1 MGDDVLGLDE
11 IDLSTIEFWSRPWAE
26 RDAAF
31 ATLRRERPIA
41 FFDEPEV
48 PGLPVGPG
56 YYAITRHA
64 DVLTVSRTPEI
75 FSSAAG
81 AVSILDM
88 PADMNEF
95 FGSMIS
101 MDDPRHARLRKIVSG
116 TFTPKMLNRVLDDVA
131 ATARDVV
138 AGVRGKGVIDFV

>member
-88 PADMNEF
+88 PAEMKTMGMTLFNLA
-95 FGSMIS
+95 IWAVAILLLVYAIW
-101 MDDPRHARLRKIVSG
+101 ARRKGALR
-116 TFTPKMLNRVLDDVA
+116 
-131 ATARDVV
+131 
-138 AGVRGKGVIDFV
+138 